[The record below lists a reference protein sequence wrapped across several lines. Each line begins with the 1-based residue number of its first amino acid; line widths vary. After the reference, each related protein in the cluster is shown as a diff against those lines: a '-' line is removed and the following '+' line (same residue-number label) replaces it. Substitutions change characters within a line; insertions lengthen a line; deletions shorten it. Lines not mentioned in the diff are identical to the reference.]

1 MRFISEHTEKV
12 GLEKRTVSY
21 GSANDVIETWANDRN
36 VYAEFWERQAKEG
49 EQDGQILVIQDVRCK
64 IRFINGLNE
73 VDYRINRSGE
83 IYDIQSI
90 VRVGRNKE
98 QLLIL
103 ERRDND

>member
-1 MRFISEHTEKV
+1 MRFIGEHTEKV

-21 GSANDVIETWANDRN
+21 GDANDVVETWTSYKSL
-36 VYAEFWERQAKEG
+36 YAEFWERQAKEG

-64 IRFINGLNE
+64 IRFISELNE
-73 VDYRINRSGE
+73 VDYRINRNGE